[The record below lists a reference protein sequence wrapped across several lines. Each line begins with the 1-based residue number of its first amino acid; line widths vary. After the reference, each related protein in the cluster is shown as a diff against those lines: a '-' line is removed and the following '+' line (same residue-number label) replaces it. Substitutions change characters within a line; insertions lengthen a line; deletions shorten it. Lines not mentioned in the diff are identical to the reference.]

1 MAKEIAS
8 FEFKTKNKELLWIKN
23 TIVAKICVSWLSS
36 SLVTMSRSMS
46 MITREETIN
55 LEKLR
60 LPAKIRAIEK
70 FQSRVSLWTY
80 VGWLI

>member
-1 MAKEIAS
+1 MWEN
-8 FEFKTKNKELLWIKN
+8 FGPNFP
-23 TIVAKICVSWLSS
+23 VCFVLSS
-36 SLVTMSRSMS
+36 SLFSYHAPVNAHDYLHFP
-46 MITREETIN
+46 TREGTIN

-80 VGWLI
+80 VGDLEA

>member
-1 MAKEIAS
+1 MEKKHNCCQDLCSVANFFAS
-8 FEFKTKNKELLWIKN
+8 YHAPVNEHDYLHFP
-23 TIVAKICVSWLSS
+23 
-36 SLVTMSRSMS
+36 
-46 MITREETIN
+46 TREGTIN

-80 VGWLI
+80 VGDLEA

>member
-1 MAKEIAS
+1 MWEKLESNLPVCFVAIFFAS
-8 FEFKTKNKELLWIKN
+8 YHAPVNEHDYLHFP
-23 TIVAKICVSWLSS
+23 
-36 SLVTMSRSMS
+36 
-46 MITREETIN
+46 TREGTIN

-80 VGWLI
+80 VGDLEA

>member
-1 MAKEIAS
+1 MD
-8 FEFKTKNKELLWIKN
+8 KN
-23 TIVAKICVSWLSS
+23 TIVAKICDSWLSFS
-36 SLVTMSRSMS
+36 PVNKHDYLHFP
-46 MITREETIN
+46 TREGTIN

-80 VGWLI
+80 VGDLEA